1 MGRQVHA
8 ARSARAALPPHPAG
22 FTFPSTR
29 TLSTMEPH
37 ASRLVRPPAP
47 IDLRLTLGLLRHGA
61 HDPTIRLARDGS
73 VWRATRTPDGPATER
88 LVPEAGA
95 IRVDAWGPGAAWLV
109 EHAPELVGATDDPG
123 PFEPVHPLLRELLRR
138 FAGLRI
144 PRSRAVFEALVPAI
158 CEQKVTGTE
167 AAGAIAGLLRRYG
180 EPAPG
185 PWDGGSG
192 ASSRSV
198 RPGGRS
204 PLRVPPAAATLAG
217 VPSYD
222 LHALGLERRRAD
234 TIRRAA
240 ARADRLEE
248 CVDLPFDAARA
259 RLMSL
264 PGVGAWTAAEVAV
277 RALGD
282 PDAVSVGD
290 AHLARTIAW
299 ALAREARAD
308 DARMLELLEP
318 YRGQRARAIRLIEA
332 AGIRPPRFGPRL
344 APRSIV
350 GT

>member
-1 MGRQVHA
+1 
-8 ARSARAALPPHPAG
+8 
-22 FTFPSTR
+22 
-29 TLSTMEPH
+29 MEPH

-47 IDLRLTLGLLRHGA
+47 IDLRLTLGLLRRGA
-61 HDPTIRLARDGS
+61 YDPTIRFPRDGS

-88 LVPEAGA
+88 LVPESGA

-109 EHAPELVGATDDPG
+109 EHAPDLVGATDDPR
-123 PFEPVHPLLRELLRR
+123 PFEPLHPLLRELHRR

-158 CEQKVTGTE
+158 CEQKVTGPE

-185 PWDGGSG
+185 PWDGGRD
-192 ASSRSV
+192 ARDDPSRAP
-198 RPGGRS
+198 RPAQ
-204 PLRVPPAAATLAG
+204 LLVPPAASTLAG

-222 LHALGLERRRAD
+222 LHALGMERRRAE

-248 CVDLPFDAARA
+248 CADLPFDAARA
-259 RLMSL
+259 RLTAL

-290 AHLARTIAW
+290 AHLPSTIAW
-299 ALAREARAD
+299 ALARQVRAD

-318 YRGQRARAIRLIEA
+318 CRGQRARAIRLIEA
-332 AGIRPPRFGPRL
+332 AGIRPPRFGPRM

-350 GT
+350 GM